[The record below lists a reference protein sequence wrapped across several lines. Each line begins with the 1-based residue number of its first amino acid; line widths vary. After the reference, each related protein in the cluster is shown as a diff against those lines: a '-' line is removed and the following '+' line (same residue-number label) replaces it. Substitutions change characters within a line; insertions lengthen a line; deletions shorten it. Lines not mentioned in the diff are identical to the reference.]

1 MKLNVITPNSSYLLH
16 HPPKFMEGVT
26 NNIAMLIGWENIDS
40 KKMRIN
46 SNNHHVDFKILRN
59 YAKSLGR
66 VAMSLAVSGFNDK
79 DGKLVHAMHKNGI
92 EPRFTMTQYIPSNDP
107 DRKKIVKNAAEIH
120 LTVEALKIA
129 YGNSC
134 INQFII
140 VSGDGGFIP
149 LIRQLKCLGKI
160 VHLVSA
166 DKESCS
172 RQLRAEVDSVKYY
185 NDIKQG
191 EE

>member
-1 MKLNVITPNSSYLLH
+1 M
-16 HPPKFMEGVT
+16 FMEGVT
-26 NNIAMLIGWENIDS
+26 NNIAMLIGWETIDS

-46 SNNHHVDFKILRN
+46 SNNHHVNFKILRN

-92 EPRFTMTQYIPSNDP
+92 EPRFTMSQYIPSNDP
-107 DRKKIVKNAAEIH
+107 VRNKIVKNAADIH

-134 INQFII
+134 SNQPVVLF
-140 VSGDGGFIP
+140 SGDGGFTP
-149 LIRQLKCLGKI
+149 LIAQVKCLGKM

-166 DKESCS
+166 NKESCS
-172 RQLRAEVDSVKYY
+172 RQLRTEVDSVKYY